1 MRVCEPAAALATV
14 NDDQVMACVK
24 AGSVVAFGV
33 LYDRYY
39 DRAYR
44 IAQSVCRDD
53 GRAEEAVQEAFISIW
68 KTRTTCATQAGK
80 VAPWVLTVARYRAID
95 VARSNRLHVA
105 HRASDDILHT
115 VRAPNSVAEQV
126 DARAQ
131 ARDLLRLLAQLP
143 DAQREVIMLAFYG
156 QLTHGEIASHL
167 DLPPGTVKGR
177 MRLGLQRLQR
187 LRGDIDR
194 VAT

>member
-1 MRVCEPAAALATV
+1 VSARDLAAELAAV
-14 NDDQVMACVK
+14 DDDQVMANLK
-24 AGSVVAFGV
+24 AGSVAAFAV

-68 KTRTTCATQAGK
+68 KTRRTYEMQAGK

-95 VARSNRLHVA
+95 VTRRNGLHAV
-105 HRASDDILHT
+105 HRASDDSLHA
-115 VRAPNSVAEQV
+115 VRAPSGVAEQV
-126 DARAQ
+126 VARAQ
-131 ARDLLRLLAQLP
+131 ARDLRNLLARLP
-143 DAQREVIMLAFYG
+143 DVQREVITLAFYG
-156 QLTHGEIASHL
+156 QLTHSEIAAHL

-177 MRLGLQRLQR
+177 MRLGLQRL
-187 LRGDIDR
+187 RGDIDS
-194 VAT
+194 VV